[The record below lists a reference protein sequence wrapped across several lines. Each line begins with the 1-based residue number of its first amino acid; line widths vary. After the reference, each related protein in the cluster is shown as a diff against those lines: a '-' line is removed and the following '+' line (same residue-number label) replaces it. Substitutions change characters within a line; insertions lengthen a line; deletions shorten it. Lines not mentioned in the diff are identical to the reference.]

1 MKRFYHRTT
10 PKTPP
15 RGCKVYPLFTHMH
28 TTTHSTL
35 YGEIE
40 GILTIHGYLLALN
53 YGNPPAPD
61 HPVTK
66 HIMKLNRLADTFIP
80 RTVRVGYST
89 VRHQILCSGQK
100 YRIFLGS

>member
-10 PKTPP
+10 LKTPP

-40 GILTIHGYLLALN
+40 GVLTIHGYLLALN

-66 HIMKLNRLADTFIP
+66 HIMKLNRLADTFH
-80 RTVRVGYST
+80 SEDSK
-89 VRHQILCSGQK
+89 SG
-100 YRIFLGS
+100 IFNRAAPDFMLWAKI